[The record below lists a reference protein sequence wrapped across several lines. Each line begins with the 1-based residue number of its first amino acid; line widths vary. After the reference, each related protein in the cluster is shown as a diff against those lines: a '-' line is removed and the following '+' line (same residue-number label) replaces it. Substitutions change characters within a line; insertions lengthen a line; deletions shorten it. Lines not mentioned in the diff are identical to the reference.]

1 MFTKKAVPNAML
13 VDIQN
18 AEMAIYTK
26 IGDKGKT
33 FLFNGKKV
41 LKNSPIC
48 EALGSL
54 DEVNSWLG
62 IVGGFTEI
70 QKDLMTVSA
79 IAAGAK
85 LNFPL
90 SKTGNLEKEIDK
102 LEKILLKSKGF
113 IIPSGKSAKLHFARA
128 LIRRAERAVV
138 AVPNL
143 SAVRSPLLTYL
154 NRLSDYVFMKARE
167 VEK

>member
-1 MFTKKAVPNAML
+1 
-13 VDIQN
+13 
-18 AEMAIYTK
+18 MAIYTK

-41 LKNSPIC
+41 SKNSFIC

-70 QKDLMTVSA
+70 QKDLMTISS
-79 IAAGAK
+79 ILAGAK

-90 SKTGNLEKEIDK
+90 SKTKDLERKIDR
-102 LEKILLKSKGF
+102 LEKILPKLKGF
-113 IIPSGKSAKLHFARA
+113 IIPNGKNAKLHFARA

-138 AVPNL
+138 SLHNSKFLVHSSIL
-143 SAVRSPLLTYL
+143 IYL
-154 NRLSDYVFMKARE
+154 NRLSDYVFTLARYSNFKE
-167 VEK
+167 GRKEEIWRLT